1 MSEWGRD
8 GWAVH
13 SGEGLT
19 IDTGGPHRPEILVRG
34 HQVDE
39 ALGAF
44 VFTHGV
50 IPENPPHAHLG
61 FMKIIYILE
70 GQYEFR
76 VGDAEFSGG
85 PGTLVV
91 VPQGSHHTFT
101 TATGGRALF
110 VCSPSGNEELFVEMG
125 ELGPH
130 PTAEQ
135 LAELNARY
143 RTEELPG
150 TAGAPWRQ
158 MFESSRED

>member
-1 MSEWGRD
+1 MSQWGRD

-13 SGEGLT
+13 CGEGLA
-19 IDTGGPHRPEILVRG
+19 IDTWGPHRPEILVRG
-34 HQVDE
+34 DQVDQ

-50 IPENPPHAHLG
+50 IPENPPHAHLN
-61 FMKIIYILE
+61 FMKIIYVLE
-70 GQYEFR
+70 GEYHFR

-91 VPQGSHHTFT
+91 VPQGSQHTFT
-101 TATGGRALF
+101 TSTGGRALF

-125 ELGPH
+125 QLGPD

-143 RTEELPG
+143 ATIELPG
-150 TAGAPWRQ
+150 EADAPWRQ
-158 MFESSRED
+158 MFDDSRED